1 MNLMKKLKRISALII
16 VFTFITFSTNALAE
30 DAMQTTMRNALYGG
44 IVGALVG
51 SAILLLTDNPD
62 DHLGYIPVG
71 AGVGILAGAAYGI
84 ASSGVI
90 RTAGAEV
97 EDGKVTLNLP
107 TVSTE
112 RVYDEVANT
121 YEEIEKVDL
130 IRVKF

>member
-84 ASSGVI
+84 ASSGMI

-97 EDGKVTLNLP
+97 EDGKVTFNLP

-112 RVYDEVANT
+112 RVYDEVANA